1 MKKNYKRLL
10 SEIKAQIN
18 ALPFPNSR
26 TSKLSGKFLLFM
38 ICLAL
43 SAGVFAQDTQAAAN
57 PNTNRS
63 ARIVLNYF
71 RTLKNMNG
79 TGNHR
84 LISGQF
90 QGYNDNLTNQDARII
105 TVYNRTNKWVE
116 IVGGDYNWK

>member
-26 TSKLSGKFLLFM
+26 TSKLSGKFLLF
-38 ICLAL
+38 ILCLAL
-43 SAGVFAQDTQAAAN
+43 SAGVFTQDTQAAAN